1 MPNPLVQTTKIN
13 LLPSLSVNP
22 DFMDSVSCKADP
34 GWIQFKPPWVSAA
47 TVVAPVIES
56 FFPKT
61 IPIIIADD
69 DPVSREIISTTV
81 SRWGFRAIVTQD
93 GHEAMV
99 AIRAEQGP
107 VLAILDW
114 MMPEMDGLQVCRRI
128 REAGRLAHIILLTVR
143 GGKESIIEG
152 FRAGADDYLVKPF
165 HADELHARILVGLRV
180 MTLQETLVDRV
191 KALEAAASE
200 IESLKLHIPV

>member
-1 MPNPLVQTTKIN
+1 MPSPLVQTTKIK
-13 LLPSLSVNP
+13 LLPCLSLDP
-22 DFMDSVSCKADP
+22 EFMETVSFKADP
-34 GWIQFKPPWVSAA
+34 VWIQFKPPWVSPGTVAA
-47 TVVAPVIES
+47 PALES
-56 FFPKT
+56 SFPKT

-81 SRWGFRAIVTQD
+81 SKWGFRAIVTQD
-93 GHEAMV
+93 GHEAMA

-114 MMPEMDGLQVCRRI
+114 MMPGMDGLQVCQRI
-128 REAGRLAHIILLTVR
+128 RDAGRPAHIILLTAR
-143 GGKESIIEG
+143 GGEENLIEG

-165 HADELHARILVGLRV
+165 RADELHARILVGLRV

-200 IESLKLHIPV
+200 IESLKLHIPL

>member
-1 MPNPLVQTTKIN
+1 
-13 LLPSLSVNP
+13 
-22 DFMDSVSCKADP
+22 MDSVSCKADP

>member
-1 MPNPLVQTTKIN
+1 METVA
-13 LLPSLSVNP
+13 
-22 DFMDSVSCKADP
+22 FKADP
-34 GWIQFKPPWVSAA
+34 GGIHFTPPWVSAA
-47 TVVAPVIES
+47 QVTVPAGQA

-69 DPVSREIISTTV
+69 DDVSREVISKAV
-81 SRWGFRAIVTQD
+81 SKWGFRTILTRD
-93 GHEAMV
+93 GHEAMA

-114 MMPEMDGLQVCRRI
+114 MMPGMDGLQVCRRI
-128 REAGRLAHIILLTVR
+128 RESDRLVHIVLLTAR
-143 GGKESIIEG
+143 GGKENIIEG
-152 FRAGADDYLVKPF
+152 LRAGADDYLVKPF

-191 KALEAAASE
+191 RALEAAASE
-200 IESLKLHIPV
+200 IESLKLQIPF

>member
-1 MPNPLVQTTKIN
+1 MG
-13 LLPSLSVNP
+13 
-22 DFMDSVSCKADP
+22 SVSFKADH
-34 GWIQFKPPWVSAA
+34 GWIQFKPPWVSAT

-61 IPIIIADD
+61 IPIVIADD
-69 DPVSREIISTTV
+69 DSVSREIISTTV
-81 SRWGFRAIVTQD
+81 STWGLRTVVTRD
-93 GHEAMV
+93 GYEAMA

-114 MMPEMDGLQVCRRI
+114 MMPGMDGLEVCRRI
-128 REAGRLAHIILLTVR
+128 REAGRLVHIILLTAR
-143 GGKESIIEG
+143 GGKENIVEG

-180 MTLQETLVDRV
+180 MTLQETLVEQV
-191 KALEAAASE
+191 KALEAAAAE
-200 IESLKLHIPV
+200 IESLKLHIPI

>member
-1 MPNPLVQTTKIN
+1 METVA
-13 LLPSLSVNP
+13 
-22 DFMDSVSCKADP
+22 FKADP
-34 GWIQFKPPWVSAA
+34 GWIHFTPPWVSAA
-47 TVVAPVIES
+47 TVAVATLES
-56 FFPKT
+56 SFPKT

-81 SRWGFRAIVTQD
+81 STWGFRPIVTQD
-93 GHEAMV
+93 GHEAMA

-114 MMPEMDGLQVCRRI
+114 MMPGIDGLQVCRRI
-128 REAGRLAHIILLTVR
+128 REAGKLAHIILLTAR
-143 GGKESIIEG
+143 GGKENIVEG

-165 HADELHARILVGLRV
+165 HADELHARIQVGLRV

-191 KALEAAASE
+191 KALEAAAAE
-200 IESLKLHIPV
+200 IESLKLHIPI

>member
-1 MPNPLVQTTKIN
+1 METVA
-13 LLPSLSVNP
+13 
-22 DFMDSVSCKADP
+22 FKADP
-34 GWIQFKPPWVSAA
+34 GWIHFTPPWVSVDRIADPPGQ
-47 TVVAPVIES
+47 VS
-56 FFPKT
+56 FAQT

-69 DPVSREIISTTV
+69 DPVSREIISAAV
-81 SRWGFRAIVTQD
+81 RKWGFRTTLTRD
-93 GHEAMV
+93 GHEAMA

-114 MMPEMDGLQVCRRI
+114 MMPGMDGLQVCQRI
-128 REAGRLAHIILLTVR
+128 READRLAHIILLTAR
-143 GGKESIIEG
+143 GGEENLIEG

-165 HADELHARILVGLRV
+165 RADELHARILVGLRV

>member
-1 MPNPLVQTTKIN
+1 MPSPVVQTTKIK
-13 LLPSLSVNP
+13 LLPCLSLNP
-22 DFMDSVSCKADP
+22 EFMGTVSFKADP
-34 GWIQFKPPWVSAA
+34 GWAQFKPPWVSAA

-56 FFPKT
+56 FSAKT

-81 SRWGFRAIVTQD
+81 SKWGFRTTLARD
-93 GHEAMV
+93 GHEAMA
-99 AIRAEQGP
+99 AIRAQQGP

-114 MMPEMDGLQVCRRI
+114 MMPGMDGLQVCQRI
-128 REAGRLAHIILLTVR
+128 RDAGRPAHIILLTAR
-143 GGKESIIEG
+143 GGEENLIEG

-165 HADELHARILVGLRV
+165 RADELHARILVGLRV
-180 MTLQETLVDRV
+180 ITLQETLVDRV

-200 IESLKLHIPV
+200 IESLKLHIPI

>member
-1 MPNPLVQTTKIN
+1 METVA
-13 LLPSLSVNP
+13 
-22 DFMDSVSCKADP
+22 FKADP
-34 GWIQFKPPWVSAA
+34 GWIHFTPPWVSAA
-47 TVVAPVIES
+47 TVAVPTLES
-56 FFPKT
+56 SFPKT

-69 DPVSREIISTTV
+69 DPVSREIISTAV
-81 SRWGFRAIVTQD
+81 SKWGFRTILTRD
-93 GHEAMV
+93 GHEAMA

-114 MMPEMDGLQVCRRI
+114 MMPGMDGLQVCQRV
-128 REAGRLAHIILLTVR
+128 REAGRLAHIILLTAR
-143 GGKESIIEG
+143 GGEENLIEG

-165 HADELHARILVGLRV
+165 RADELHARILVGLRV

>member
-1 MPNPLVQTTKIN
+1 
-13 LLPSLSVNP
+13 
-22 DFMDSVSCKADP
+22 MDTIAFKVDP
-34 GWIQFKPPWVSAA
+34 GWIPFTPPWISADP
-47 TVVAPVIES
+47 VADPAGQSS
-56 FFPKT
+56 FT
-61 IPIIIADD
+61 QSIPIVIADD
-69 DPVSREIISTTV
+69 DPVSREIISRAV
-81 SRWGFRAIVTQD
+81 SKWGFRTTLTRD
-93 GHEAMV
+93 GHEAMA

-114 MMPEMDGLQVCRRI
+114 MMPGMDGLQVCRRV
-128 REAGRLAHIILLTVR
+128 REAGRLAHIILLTAR
-143 GGKESIIEG
+143 GGKENVIEG

-200 IESLKLHIPV
+200 IESLKLQIPF

>member
-1 MPNPLVQTTKIN
+1 MET
-13 LLPSLSVNP
+13 
-22 DFMDSVSCKADP
+22 VSFKADP
-34 GWIQFKPPWVSAA
+34 GWIHFTPPWVSAA
-47 TVVAPVIES
+47 TTTDPAGEAP
-56 FFPKT
+56 FPKT

-69 DPVSREIISTTV
+69 DSVSREVICTAV
-81 SRWGFRAIVTQD
+81 SKWGFRTILTRD
-93 GHEAMV
+93 GHEAMA
-99 AIRAEQGP
+99 AIRSEQGP

-114 MMPEMDGLQVCRRI
+114 MMPGMDGLEVCRRI
-128 REAGRLAHIILLTVR
+128 REAGRPVHIVLLTAR
-143 GGKESIIEG
+143 GGKDNIIEG

-200 IESLKLHIPV
+200 IASLKLHIPV

>member
-1 MPNPLVQTTKIN
+1 
-13 LLPSLSVNP
+13 
-22 DFMDSVSCKADP
+22 MDTVSFKADP

-47 TVVAPVIES
+47 TVAVPTLES
-56 FFPKT
+56 SLPKT

-81 SRWGFRAIVTQD
+81 TTWGFRAIVTQD
-93 GHEAMV
+93 GHEAMA

-107 VLAILDW
+107 ILAILDW
-114 MMPEMDGLQVCRRI
+114 MMPGMDGLEVCRRV
-128 REAGRLAHIILLTVR
+128 RETSRLTHIILLTAR
-143 GGKESIIEG
+143 GGKENIVEG

-180 MTLQETLVDRV
+180 MTLQETLLEQV
-191 KALEAAASE
+191 KALEAAAAE
-200 IESLKLHIPV
+200 IESLKLHIPI